1 MKNETFAEYVCRVSR
16 ALHLLAAGY
25 AKYDF
30 FRGVT
35 YAVESLVGKHS
46 IGVVG
51 VARRIALKAKTK
63 ALIVHDKVLTG
74 REDEL

>member
-1 MKNETFAEYVCRVSR
+1 MKNETFADYVCRVSR

-35 YAVESLVGKHS
+35 YAVESLGGKHS
-46 IGVVG
+46 IGV
-51 VARRIALKAKTK
+51 ARRSALKAKTK